1 MIGAIIGAAAGLAG
15 SVIGGINANKKA
27 KEAMR
32 QVEASHSE
40 ATSALRKQI
49 NQDYTQTAA
58 AQAALSRA
66 REMYQQGIN
75 NANGRQAVMGGT
87 DASVAAAKESAA
99 GGIADVTS
107 NIAQQGQQL
116 QNSAENALIA
126 ENQQYRQQKAGIYN
140 QQAAANSQAGSQ
152 AMQAGM
158 SLAIADAQ
166 SHIDTGK
173 GVFGETFGKG
183 SAQKTPVPWAV
194 KHAGK
199 DAIEDYYK
207 YVNGDNMFG
216 FKI

>member
-1 MIGAIIGAAAGLAG
+1 MIGAVIGAAAGLAG
-15 SVIGGINANKKA
+15 SVIGGIQANKKA

-32 QVEASHSE
+32 QVDMSHTE

-58 AQAALSRA
+58 AQAALARA
-66 REMYQQGIN
+66 RELYQQGLN
-75 NANGRQAVMGGT
+75 NANGTNAVMGGT
-87 DASVAAAKESAA
+87 DASVAAAKQTAA
-99 GGIADVTS
+99 NGLADVTS

-116 QNSAENALIA
+116 QTSAENALIA
-126 ENQQYRQQKAGIYN
+126 ENQQYRQQMANIYS
-140 QQAAANSQAGSQ
+140 QQAAANAQAGSQ

-158 SLAIADAQ
+158 GLAMADAQ

-183 SAQKTPVPWAV
+183 SSAKKTPTPFATQ
-194 KHAGK
+194 KANT
-199 DAIEDYYK
+199 DAWEK
-207 YVNGDNMFG
+207 YANGNNMFG